1 MLTIQPICVT
11 FNWQVTHHQT
21 YTWETLSLL
30 WISGKLKGRVARA
43 TYFQNWHFLSE
54 RPISPTFAIMHYGQ
68 KVLHKNKEMFCETL
82 SSTPRV
88 SHLLQVCKLCD
99 MHLPLTDTQINS
111 QPRSLL
117 LVTIFTYLPKYT
129 STLVIINMSG
139 ISMTESMTMMMTA
152 QMSLLSASAAAY
164 PSSDH

>member
-1 MLTIQPICVT
+1 
-11 FNWQVTHHQT
+11 
-21 YTWETLSLL
+21 
-30 WISGKLKGRVARA
+30 
-43 TYFQNWHFLSE
+43 
-54 RPISPTFAIMHYGQ
+54 
-68 KVLHKNKEMFCETL
+68 MFCETL
-82 SSTPRV
+82 PSTPRV
-88 SHLLQVCKLCD
+88 LQVCKLCD

-129 STLVIINMSG
+129 APLIIINMSG
-139 ISMTESMTMMMTA
+139 RMMTMMMTG